1 MNRSLQDELRKA
13 EKEKKVS
20 VESESVDRINYHYLK
35 NIVIKFLET
44 PELRVRFDW
53 LELGES
59 DC

>member
-13 EKEKKVS
+13 EREKKVS